1 MVLAD
6 ETPHEEQPVNQN
18 FSSPMSDDKTSPKVG
33 DSFICL
39 KEVRSVSRAKAL
51 RLKIGDVIVGIEG
64 KAFNGSIEEFLDI
77 CDEIDGQNGALLTI
91 WREGTIFNLII
102 YGPLGLS
109 LIHISEPTRPY

>member
-64 KAFNGSIEEFLDI
+64 NAFNGKDFHPRSVTVDI
-77 CDEIDGQNGALLTI
+77 LEQHRID
-91 WREGTIFNLII
+91 
-102 YGPLGLS
+102 
-109 LIHISEPTRPY
+109 RP